1 MIVDLTA
8 FDYIIGRYLPETA
21 KQMKFFSATIA
32 IIFLLY
38 FIAAFGLYLMQRKFI
53 YYPSPVVS
61 HSYVTEVIVVD
72 DKIRLNLIAGNAGSS
87 EAVIYFGGN
96 AESVASAAPDLI
108 ATLPDKAVY
117 LVNYRGY
124 GGSDGMPT
132 ELHLFKDA
140 EIIFD
145 FVSARHAR
153 VSVIG
158 RSLGSGVACW
168 LATQR
173 PVDGMVLITPYD
185 SILNLARKAYPV
197 FPVGW
202 LLKDQYR
209 SIDYAPDIKTSVS
222 VILAGRDSVIP
233 AASSNRLIQAF
244 SGEVNV
250 SVLENSDHNNL
261 QMDEEFYLL
270 IQQYLL

>member
-1 MIVDLTA
+1 
-8 FDYIIGRYLPETA
+8 
-21 KQMKFFSATIA
+21 MKFFAATIA
-32 IIFLLY
+32 IICLLY

-61 HSYVTEVIVVD
+61 HSYDEEVIVID
-72 DKIRLNLIAGNAGSS
+72 DEIRLNLIVGNAGST

-96 AESVASAAPDLI
+96 AESVARAAPDLI
-108 ATLPDKAVY
+108 ATLSDKAVY

-124 GGSDGMPT
+124 GGSDGKPS
-132 ELHLFKDA
+132 ESHLFKDA

-145 FVSARHAR
+145 FISAKHAK

-197 FPVGW
+197 FPVSR

-209 SIDYAPDIKTSVS
+209 SIDYAPDITSPVS

-233 AASSNRLIQAF
+233 AAASNRLVQAF
-244 SGEVNV
+244 NGEVNV
-250 SVLENSDHNNL
+250 SVLEDSDHNDL
-261 QMDEEFYLL
+261 QMDEKYYLL
-270 IQQYLL
+270 IKKYLL